1 MKKGLLIF
9 LLLCGNNAWADV
21 CYDIGEQTA
30 ENAFKLI
37 QQQKEIYEYC
47 SLCDNAKPIIIP
59 VQNVVKGSPISV
71 NNKKLDLVHTYYKNK
86 GKFINL
92 GVASGCIKAG
102 EYNIAA
108 ELADLPVKQPTE
120 IDYRQISR
128 QQMKDIF
135 DKCSNSAKSEKSTIS
150 EIEKQNKQIN
160 NCLIE
165 VIKTEIKKG
174 FDNNQQAQMF
184 SYLEQVHKSVFNF
197 YYGIAAES
205 KYCSGECG
213 IMLSIQPYAEEGKV
227 LSDILERL
235 IYMNNVKDGY

>member
-1 MKKGLLIF
+1 MKKVLLIF
-9 LLLCGNNAWADV
+9 LLVWSNSAWADI
-21 CYDIGEQTA
+21 CYDIDEQTA

-37 QQQKEIYEYC
+37 QQQEEIYEYC
-47 SLCDNAKPIIIP
+47 SLCDKAKPVIIP
-59 VQNVVKGSPISV
+59 VQNVVKGSPVSV
-71 NNKKLDLVHTYYKNK
+71 NSRELDLAHTYYKNK

-92 GVASGCIKAG
+92 GIASGCIKAG

-120 IDYRQISR
+120 IDYHQISR
-128 QQMKDIF
+128 LQMKDIF
-135 DKCSNSAKSEKSTIS
+135 DKCSSSAKSEKSI
-150 EIEKQNKQIN
+150 IPEKQNKQIN
-160 NCLIE
+160 NCLVE
-165 VIKTEIKKG
+165 AIKTEIKKG
-174 FDNNQQAQMF
+174 FGNNQQAQMLK
-184 SYLEQVHKSVFNF
+184 YLEQVRKSVFNF

-213 IMLSIQPYAEEGKV
+213 IMPSIQPYAEEGKV